1 MGRVENNW
9 SHQVHAS
16 NESIILLCFQKN
28 TIIHTYI
35 YIYGLPQGLCYDP
48 LIKTVYLP

>member
-16 NESIILLCFQKN
+16 NESIILLFPEKHN
-28 TIIHTYI
+28 NTYI
-35 YIYGLPQGLCYDP
+35 YILTTSGIVL
-48 LIKTVYLP
+48 